1 MLEVLYGRNAVHEA
15 LRAGRRRCEGLLLA
29 EGMRESSTV
38 AAILRLATERSVP
51 VQQLNRRQLDGLGP
65 VNHQGIAA
73 QMEAYP
79 YVEVDA
85 MLDLARRR
93 AEPPLL
99 LLLDCLQD
107 PQNLGTLL
115 RTAEVVG
122 VHGVAIPRHR
132 AAEITPAVSNA
143 SAGAVE
149 HLLVAQVTNLVRTME
164 GLKEEGVWVV
174 GLENL
179 AEAQDYYRA
188 DLNMPLALVVGSEG
202 HGLSRLVRER
212 CDLWIRLPMR
222 GRVDSLNAAVAGSIA
237 LYEIWRQ
244 RERAAS

>member
-1 MLEVLYGRNAVHEA
+1 MLEILYGRNAVHET
-15 LRAGRRRCEGLLLA
+15 LLAGRRRCEGLLLA
-29 EGMRESSTV
+29 EGVRERGTMAQILQL
-38 AAILRLATERSVP
+38 AAERKIP
-51 VQQLNRRQLDGLGP
+51 VKQLNRRQLDELGP
-65 VNHQGIAA
+65 INHQGIAA
-73 QMEAYP
+73 QVEAYP
-79 YVEVDA
+79 YVEVET
-85 MLDLARRR
+85 MRELARQRN
-93 AEPPLL
+93 ESPLL

-149 HLLVAQVTNLVRTME
+149 HLYVAQVTNLVRTME
-164 GLKEEGVWVV
+164 ELKEQGVWIV

-179 AEAQDYYRA
+179 PEAQDYHQA
-188 DLNMPLALVVGSEG
+188 DLNMPLALVVGGEG
-202 HGLSRLVRER
+202 QGLSRLVRER
-212 CDLWIRLPMR
+212 CDLWIKLPMR
-222 GRVDSLNAAVAGSIA
+222 GKIGSLNAAVAGSIA

-244 RERAAS
+244 RG